1 MYLCLRTKWVYFFSV
16 FVFVHAR
23 DLCNEYSDHF
33 FHSCQTAGSGKT
45 FTMEG
50 RKLDHQYGISQRT
63 IQKIFSLLQEK
74 AQQHQR
80 NYRDGELSSLF
91 HYKIEVGMLEIYND
105 EVYDLLDLGLS
116 SSSTGI
122 PRKKTLDIRL
132 TAENTVEVPGLVKE
146 SVSTVTEV
154 LNVLDRGNSNRATA
168 STNLN
173 EHSSRSHMVLQVEVT
188 SGLGEAMSTGT
199 LYLVD
204 LAGSERVRKSEVEGK
219 ELKEAQHI
227 NKSLSALGN
236 VMEALDRKAS
246 HVPYR
251 DSKLTYLLQNSLGGN
266 SRTMM
271 VVTVCPHNNS
281 YDETTYALKFATRVR
296 RINLGS
302 AQKNV
307 RAKNLEET
315 VKNLISEMQ
324 MLSKAKERSESQLLS
339 LKREKERVEEKLS
352 KASHS
357 RANSKEEMRNLSFLR
372 QANDDITS
380 RWQKEKI
387 VREEK
392 TSELGKVQDEVRL

>member
-1 MYLCLRTKWVYFFSV
+1 
-16 FVFVHAR
+16 
-23 DLCNEYSDHF
+23 
-33 FHSCQTAGSGKT
+33 
-45 FTMEG
+45 
-50 RKLDHQYGISQRT
+50 
-63 IQKIFSLLQEK
+63 
-74 AQQHQR
+74 
-80 NYRDGELSSLF
+80 
-91 HYKIEVGMLEIYND
+91 MLEIYND
-105 EVYDLLDLGLS
+105 EVYDLLDLGPS

-122 PRKKTLDIRL
+122 PRKRTLDIRL
-132 TAENTVEVPGLVKE
+132 SAENTVEVPGLVKE

-154 LNVLDRGNSNRATA
+154 LGVLDRGNSNRATA

-357 RANSKEEMRNLSFLR
+357 RASSKEEMRNLSFLR

-392 TSELGKVQDEVRL
+392 TSELGKVQDEVR

>member
-1 MYLCLRTKWVYFFSV
+1 
-16 FVFVHAR
+16 
-23 DLCNEYSDHF
+23 
-33 FHSCQTAGSGKT
+33 
-45 FTMEG
+45 
-50 RKLDHQYGISQRT
+50 
-63 IQKIFSLLQEK
+63 
-74 AQQHQR
+74 
-80 NYRDGELSSLF
+80 
-91 HYKIEVGMLEIYND
+91 MLEIYND

-122 PRKKTLDIRL
+122 PRKRTLDIRL
-132 TAENTVEVPGLVKE
+132 SAENTVEVPGLVKE

-315 VKNLISEMQ
+315 VKNLILEMQ

>member
-1 MYLCLRTKWVYFFSV
+1 
-16 FVFVHAR
+16 
-23 DLCNEYSDHF
+23 
-33 FHSCQTAGSGKT
+33 
-45 FTMEG
+45 
-50 RKLDHQYGISQRT
+50 
-63 IQKIFSLLQEK
+63 
-74 AQQHQR
+74 
-80 NYRDGELSSLF
+80 
-91 HYKIEVGMLEIYND
+91 MLEIYND

-122 PRKKTLDIRL
+122 PRKRTLDIRL
-132 TAENTVEVPGLVKE
+132 SAENTVEVPGLVKE

-246 HVPYR
+246 HIPYR

-315 VKNLISEMQ
+315 VKNLILEMQ

-352 KASHS
+352 KTSHS

>member
-1 MYLCLRTKWVYFFSV
+1 
-16 FVFVHAR
+16 
-23 DLCNEYSDHF
+23 
-33 FHSCQTAGSGKT
+33 
-45 FTMEG
+45 
-50 RKLDHQYGISQRT
+50 
-63 IQKIFSLLQEK
+63 
-74 AQQHQR
+74 
-80 NYRDGELSSLF
+80 
-91 HYKIEVGMLEIYND
+91 MLEIYND

-116 SSSTGI
+116 SRSTGI

-132 TAENTVEVPGLVKE
+132 SAENTVEVPGLVKE

-296 RINLGS
+296 RINLES

-392 TSELGKVQDEVRL
+392 TSELGKVQDEVRF

>member
-1 MYLCLRTKWVYFFSV
+1 M
-16 FVFVHAR
+16 
-23 DLCNEYSDHF
+23 
-33 FHSCQTAGSGKT
+33 
-45 FTMEG
+45 
-50 RKLDHQYGISQRT
+50 
-63 IQKIFSLLQEK
+63 
-74 AQQHQR
+74 
-80 NYRDGELSSLF
+80 SSLF

-132 TAENTVEVPGLVKE
+132 SAENTVEVPGLVKE

-357 RANSKEEMRNLSFLR
+357 RASSKEEMRNLSFLR

-392 TSELGKVQDEVRL
+392 TSELGKVQDEVRF

>member
-1 MYLCLRTKWVYFFSV
+1 
-16 FVFVHAR
+16 
-23 DLCNEYSDHF
+23 
-33 FHSCQTAGSGKT
+33 
-45 FTMEG
+45 
-50 RKLDHQYGISQRT
+50 
-63 IQKIFSLLQEK
+63 
-74 AQQHQR
+74 
-80 NYRDGELSSLF
+80 
-91 HYKIEVGMLEIYND
+91 
-105 EVYDLLDLGLS
+105 
-116 SSSTGI
+116 
-122 PRKKTLDIRL
+122 
-132 TAENTVEVPGLVKE
+132 
-146 SVSTVTEV
+146 
-154 LNVLDRGNSNRATA
+154 
-168 STNLN
+168 
-173 EHSSRSHMVLQVEVT
+173 
-188 SGLGEAMSTGT
+188 
-199 LYLVD
+199 
-204 LAGSERVRKSEVEGK
+204 
-219 ELKEAQHI
+219 
-227 NKSLSALGN
+227 
-236 VMEALDRKAS
+236 
-246 HVPYR
+246 
-251 DSKLTYLLQNSLGGN
+251 
-266 SRTMM
+266 M

-357 RANSKEEMRNLSFLR
+357 RASSKEEMRNLSFLR

>member
-1 MYLCLRTKWVYFFSV
+1 
-16 FVFVHAR
+16 
-23 DLCNEYSDHF
+23 
-33 FHSCQTAGSGKT
+33 
-45 FTMEG
+45 
-50 RKLDHQYGISQRT
+50 
-63 IQKIFSLLQEK
+63 
-74 AQQHQR
+74 
-80 NYRDGELSSLF
+80 
-91 HYKIEVGMLEIYND
+91 MLEIYND

>member
-1 MYLCLRTKWVYFFSV
+1 
-16 FVFVHAR
+16 
-23 DLCNEYSDHF
+23 
-33 FHSCQTAGSGKT
+33 
-45 FTMEG
+45 
-50 RKLDHQYGISQRT
+50 
-63 IQKIFSLLQEK
+63 
-74 AQQHQR
+74 
-80 NYRDGELSSLF
+80 
-91 HYKIEVGMLEIYND
+91 MLEIYND

-132 TAENTVEVPGLVKE
+132 SAENAVEVPGLVKE

-296 RINLGS
+296 RINLES

-387 VREEK
+387 VREEM
-392 TSELGKVQDEVRL
+392 TSELGKVQDEVRF

>member
-1 MYLCLRTKWVYFFSV
+1 MFYAVNHLILLSV
-16 FVFVHAR
+16 
-23 DLCNEYSDHF
+23 
-33 FHSCQTAGSGKT
+33 
-45 FTMEG
+45 
-50 RKLDHQYGISQRT
+50 
-63 IQKIFSLLQEK
+63 SLL
-74 AQQHQR
+74 
-80 NYRDGELSSLF
+80 S
-91 HYKIEVGMLEIYND
+91 
-105 EVYDLLDLGLS
+105 VYDLLDSEFS
-116 SSSTGI
+116 SGSTGI
-122 PRKKTLDIRL
+122 TRKKTLDIRL
-132 TAENTVEVPGLVKE
+132 SAENTVEVPGLVKE
-146 SVSTVTEV
+146 SVSTVNEV

-173 EHSSRSHMVLQVEVT
+173 EHSSRSHMVLRVEVI
-188 SGLGEAMSTGT
+188 SGLGEAINTGT

-246 HVPYR
+246 HIPYR

-324 MLSKAKERSESQLLS
+324 LLSKAKERSESQLLS

-352 KASHS
+352 AASHS
-357 RANSKEEMRNLSFLR
+357 RANSKEEMRNLTILR

-380 RWQKEKI
+380 RWQKERI

-392 TSELGKVQDEVRL
+392 AAELGKVQDEVRTEPT

>member
-1 MYLCLRTKWVYFFSV
+1 
-16 FVFVHAR
+16 
-23 DLCNEYSDHF
+23 
-33 FHSCQTAGSGKT
+33 
-45 FTMEG
+45 
-50 RKLDHQYGISQRT
+50 
-63 IQKIFSLLQEK
+63 
-74 AQQHQR
+74 
-80 NYRDGELSSLF
+80 
-91 HYKIEVGMLEIYND
+91 MLEIYND
-105 EVYDLLDLGLS
+105 EVYDLLDSGFS
-116 SSSTGI
+116 SSSTGF

-132 TAENTVEVPGLVKE
+132 SAENTVEVPGLIKE
-146 SVSTVTEV
+146 NVSTVTEV

-173 EHSSRSHMVLQVEVT
+173 EHSSRSHMVLRVEVT
-188 SGLGEAMSTGT
+188 SGLDEAMNNGT

-352 KASHS
+352 KVSYS
-357 RANSKEEMRNLSFLR
+357 RANSKEEMRNLTFLR

-387 VREEK
+387 MREEK
-392 TSELGKVQDEVRL
+392 AAELGKVQDEVRI

>member
-1 MYLCLRTKWVYFFSV
+1 
-16 FVFVHAR
+16 
-23 DLCNEYSDHF
+23 
-33 FHSCQTAGSGKT
+33 
-45 FTMEG
+45 MEG
-50 RKLDHQYGISQRT
+50 SKTNSQYGISQRT
-63 IQKIFSLLQEK
+63 IHKIFSLVQDK
-74 AQQHQR
+74 ARQHQQ
-80 NYRDGELSSLF
+80 NVNSRDGEPPQF
-91 HYKIEVGMLEIYND
+91 NYKIEVGMLEIYND
-105 EVYDLLDLGLS
+105 EVYDLLESGFA
-116 SSSTGI
+116 T
-122 PRKKTLDIRL
+122 PRKKATSDFGAGSPPKKSLDIRL
-132 TAENTVEVPGLVKE
+132 SAENTVEVPDLIKE
-146 SVSTVTEV
+146 SVTSVAEV
-154 LNVLDRGNSNRATA
+154 LNVLDRGNANRATA

-173 EHSSRSHMVLQVEVT
+173 EHSSRSHMILRVDVT
-188 SGLGEAMSTGT
+188 SGFGQVMNTGV

-281 YDETTYALKFATRVR
+281 SDETSYALKFATRVR

-307 RAKNLEET
+307 KAKNLEET
-315 VKNLISEMQ
+315 VKSLTSEMQ
-324 MLSKAKERSESQLLS
+324 MISKAKERSESQLLT

-352 KASHS
+352 KTSQS
-357 RANSKEEMRNLSFLR
+357 RATSKEEMKSLAVLK
-372 QANDDITS
+372 QTNDDIS
-380 RWQKEKI
+380 ARWQKEKGL
-387 VREEK
+387 REEK
-392 TSELGKVQDEVRL
+392 TIELTRVQEEVRNYSCHLFLDIRFVAN

>member
-1 MYLCLRTKWVYFFSV
+1 
-16 FVFVHAR
+16 
-23 DLCNEYSDHF
+23 
-33 FHSCQTAGSGKT
+33 
-45 FTMEG
+45 
-50 RKLDHQYGISQRT
+50 
-63 IQKIFSLLQEK
+63 
-74 AQQHQR
+74 
-80 NYRDGELSSLF
+80 
-91 HYKIEVGMLEIYND
+91 MLEIYND

-132 TAENTVEVPGLVKE
+132 SAENTVEVPGLVKE

-352 KASHS
+352 KVSHS

>member
-1 MYLCLRTKWVYFFSV
+1 
-16 FVFVHAR
+16 
-23 DLCNEYSDHF
+23 
-33 FHSCQTAGSGKT
+33 
-45 FTMEG
+45 
-50 RKLDHQYGISQRT
+50 
-63 IQKIFSLLQEK
+63 
-74 AQQHQR
+74 
-80 NYRDGELSSLF
+80 
-91 HYKIEVGMLEIYND
+91 MLEIYND

-132 TAENTVEVPGLVKE
+132 SAENTVEVPGLVKE

-357 RANSKEEMRNLSFLR
+357 RASSKEEMRNLSFLR

-392 TSELGKVQDEVRL
+392 TSELGKVQDEVRF

>member
-1 MYLCLRTKWVYFFSV
+1 
-16 FVFVHAR
+16 
-23 DLCNEYSDHF
+23 
-33 FHSCQTAGSGKT
+33 
-45 FTMEG
+45 
-50 RKLDHQYGISQRT
+50 
-63 IQKIFSLLQEK
+63 
-74 AQQHQR
+74 
-80 NYRDGELSSLF
+80 
-91 HYKIEVGMLEIYND
+91 MLEIYND

-116 SSSTGI
+116 SRSTGI

-132 TAENTVEVPGLVKE
+132 SAENTVEVPGLVKE

-387 VREEK
+387 VREEM
-392 TSELGKVQDEVRL
+392 TSELGKVQDEVRF

>member
-1 MYLCLRTKWVYFFSV
+1 
-16 FVFVHAR
+16 
-23 DLCNEYSDHF
+23 
-33 FHSCQTAGSGKT
+33 
-45 FTMEG
+45 
-50 RKLDHQYGISQRT
+50 
-63 IQKIFSLLQEK
+63 
-74 AQQHQR
+74 
-80 NYRDGELSSLF
+80 
-91 HYKIEVGMLEIYND
+91 MLEIYND

-132 TAENTVEVPGLVKE
+132 SAENTVEVPGLVKE

-204 LAGSERVRKSEVEGK
+204 LAGSERVRKSEVKGK

-352 KASHS
+352 KVSYS
-357 RANSKEEMRNLSFLR
+357 RANSKEEMRNLTFLR

-387 VREEK
+387 MREEK
-392 TSELGKVQDEVRL
+392 AAELGKVQDEVRI